1 MQRQSKFFTNNVRL
15 FAIFFFE
22 ATKFGQLPDYLKNK
36 MVNSDEYKLA
46 VTGGQEHES
55 HNSNEVD
62 DDSSDLPF

>member
-1 MQRQSKFFTNNVRL
+1 M
-15 FAIFFFE
+15 AIIATSNGGTSYEPIPSVIWTYENFD

-62 DDSSDLPF
+62 DI